1 MRSFFMSQVV
11 KIDLTSL
18 CKRRFFVNK
27 LAKFVLLAYV
37 FALFCAPIAV
47 FTQDDSSK
55 PADNVAIS
63 ESVDNA
69 ATHEAANNDATAF
82 TLSTIGA
89 GLVLIGA
96 AYGIGKIGSAAVESM
111 ARQPEVAGRIQTAM
125 ILAAALVEGAAMFA
139 LVICLLK

>member
-1 MRSFFMSQVV
+1 MNKFA
-11 KIDLTSL
+11 KIALFTL
-18 CKRRFFVNK
+18 
-27 LAKFVLLAYV
+27 VLVLICTPVAV
-37 FALFCAPIAV
+37 FA
-47 FTQDDSSK
+47 QDANPVSEN
-55 PADNVAIS
+55 PA
-63 ESVDNA
+63 
-69 ATHEAANNDATAF
+69 ATAF
-82 TLSTIGA
+82 TLSAIGA